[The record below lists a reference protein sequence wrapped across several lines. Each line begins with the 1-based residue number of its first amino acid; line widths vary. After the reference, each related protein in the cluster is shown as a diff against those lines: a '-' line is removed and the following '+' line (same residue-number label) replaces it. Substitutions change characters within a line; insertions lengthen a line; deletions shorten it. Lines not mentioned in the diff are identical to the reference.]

1 MKRSHLIPPVLM
13 GAMMGAMGLMMYH
26 GQMTGTGTVTGAGLG
41 FVLAH
46 LAVAALV
53 FLAAALGLKNKL
65 PVLHKLAAHH
75 PGLRHI
81 AIMITAA
88 LMTALTIHLIHG
100 GPTWT

>member
-13 GAMMGAMGLMMYH
+13 GAMMGAMGLMIFH
-26 GQMTGTGTVTGAGLG
+26 GQMTGTMTGAGLG

-65 PVLHKLAAHH
+65 PVLHKLAAHR

-81 AIMITAA
+81 AIMIAAA